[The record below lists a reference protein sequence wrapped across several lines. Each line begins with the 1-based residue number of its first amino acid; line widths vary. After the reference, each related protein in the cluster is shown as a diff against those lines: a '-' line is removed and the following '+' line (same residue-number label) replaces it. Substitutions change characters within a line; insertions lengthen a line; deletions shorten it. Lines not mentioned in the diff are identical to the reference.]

1 MGFLLLLCQ
10 KMVGIILKYFDLGA
24 LRRCEK
30 NHKVLNFSSDYIK
43 KSIHIKSMEQVKWN
57 TKGKWGKTHLQAEDD
72 SNFLFGKAVCGV
84 VFQHY
89 TPNREVNAGNL
100 VNCPR
105 CLVKIGWA
113 KVIKRNKVKTKH
125 TQHLSLIHI

>member
-1 MGFLLLLCQ
+1 MGFLLFLCQ

-72 SNFLFGKAVCGV
+72 SGIACNQIFYADGV
-84 VFQHY
+84 QDPKG
-89 TPNREVNAGNL
+89 TPVAEPPKLPASGSIITVG
-100 VNCPR
+100 
-105 CLVKIGWA
+105 GSTD
-113 KVIKRNKVKTKH
+113 NKLRRYQVWFN
-125 TQHLSLIHI
+125 